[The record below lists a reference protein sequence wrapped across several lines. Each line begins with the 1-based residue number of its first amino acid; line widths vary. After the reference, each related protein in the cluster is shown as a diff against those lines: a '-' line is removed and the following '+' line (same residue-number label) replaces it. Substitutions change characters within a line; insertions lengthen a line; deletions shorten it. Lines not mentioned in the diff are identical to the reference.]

1 MAFNIHLI
9 SYYIG
14 ILIVFISHIYM
25 LAVGVKSSN
34 MNTHA
39 WLNLF
44 AVLCIAYYFTNKEK
58 MISF

>member
-1 MAFNIHLI
+1 MDVHLV

-14 ILIVFISHIYM
+14 ILIITVSHIYILVAGM
-25 LAVGVKSSN
+25 KSKD

-44 AVLCIAYYFTNKEK
+44 AALCIAYYFTNKEK